1 MISKEEIINTV
12 EKYKKWY
19 QRMDLD
25 GVITNP
31 GFEGGGDFVWE
42 KMKPLLSDSMKGM
55 RVLDVGCSSG
65 YYTVQSAILGAEAI
79 GVEILERDYNEAL
92 FVKKFFEDKYGPLNV
107 SFINKD
113 ISDLNLDSLGKFNYI
128 YLMAVLYH
136 LGKHK
141 YGKFTPKAFEEQDKL
156 ISKFCSVTDN
166 IIART
171 TKRINRTTE
180 FFTPIF
186 ERNGFKLKEVI
197 DEGNRQL
204 VHFKRS

>member
-1 MISKEEIINTV
+1 MTQEEIKSKVI
-12 EKYKKWY
+12 EYRKWY
-19 QRMDLD
+19 QRMNLD

-42 KMKPLLSDSMKGM
+42 KMKYFLPSSMEGM
-55 RVLDVGCSSG
+55 RVLDIGCSAG
-65 YYTVQSAILGAEAI
+65 YYTIQSAILGAEAI
-79 GVEILERDYNEAL
+79 GVEILERDYKESL
-92 FVKKFFEDKYGPLNV
+92 FVKKFFEEKYGPLKV

-113 ISDLNLDSLGKFNYI
+113 ISDLNLDSLGKFDYI

-141 YGKFTPKAFEEQDKL
+141 YGKFTPKAFEEQDNL
-156 ISKFCSVTDN
+156 ISKFCSMTDN

-171 TKRINRTTE
+171 TNRVNRTTE

-186 ERNGFKLKEVI
+186 EKNGFKLNEVI
-197 DEGNRQL
+197 DEGNRQII
-204 VHFKRS
+204 HFKRS